1 MPIRVPKN
9 LPAIKILEQERIL
22 VMDEKRAFHQDIRPL
37 RILILNI
44 MPKKSETETQ
54 LIRLLSNTPLQLY
67 IDLLQMSSHDS
78 KHTSVEYLERFYKSF
93 GDIKENYYDGLII
106 TGAPVEQLPFEKV
119 DYWDEMCEVME
130 WSKTHVFSTVH
141 ICWGAQAALYYHYGI
156 PKYSLTTKLTGVFE
170 HQKNDENERI
180 FHGFDDR
187 FNVPHS
193 RYTYT
198 KKADILQHK
207 QLKLLSTSKEAGVF
221 LVKHLTDRQYFV
233 TGHLEYGRM
242 TLADE
247 YQRDLKKKEAPTI
260 PAHYFVKDQPDS
272 RPSFL
277 WKSTAALFF
286 SNWLNHI
293 VYPDTP
299 FELNKLEK
307 LQLEEGDF

>member
-1 MPIRVPKN
+1 MPIRVPKD
-9 LPAIKILEQERIL
+9 LPAIKILEQEHIL
-22 VMDEKRAFHQDIRPL
+22 VMDENRAFHQDIRPL

-93 GDIKENYYDGLII
+93 EDIKENYYDGLII
-106 TGAPVEQLPFEKV
+106 TGAPVEQLPFEEV
-119 DYWDEMCEVME
+119 DYWSELCEVME
-130 WSKTHVFSTVH
+130 WSKSHVFSTMH
-141 ICWGAQAALYYHYGI
+141 ICWGAQAALYYHYAI
-156 PKYSLTTKLTGVFE
+156 PKYSLATKLSGVFE
-170 HQKNDENERI
+170 HQKCDDNERI
-180 FHGFDDR
+180 FQGFDDQ
-187 FNVPHS
+187 FKVPHS

-198 KKADILQHK
+198 KKADILQHEH
-207 QLKLLSTSKEAGVF
+207 LKLLSTSEEAGVF
-221 LVKHLTDRQYFV
+221 LVKHTSDRQYFV

-247 YQRDLKKKEAPTI
+247 YQRDLKKKDDPTI
-260 PAHYFVKDQPDS
+260 PVHYFVNDQLDS
-272 RPSFL
+272 RPAFL
-277 WKSTAALFF
+277 WKSAASLFF

-299 FELNKLEK
+299 FELTKLEK